1 MNLTRETFNPHAFT
15 EGRLYWMYCISP
27 IEYTGVFL
35 CTEVTDEEAI
45 FVTIVCTSG
54 TAPSA
59 KNRFYICNENY
70 QNFIRIKLM
79 CTLVGLDWNTG
90 TEKILIC
97 VDDFGMRNKSNNSG
111 IVRAYNK
118 ISLTKE

>member
-35 CTEVTDEEAI
+35 CTEVTEEEAI
-45 FVTIVCTSG
+45 FITIVCTSG

-70 QNFIRIKLM
+70 QNFIRVKPM
-79 CTLVGLDWNTG
+79 CTLVGVDWNTG
-90 TEKILIC
+90 AEEIRIC
-97 VDDFGMRNKSNNSG
+97 VDDFRMRDKSNNNG
-111 IVRAYNK
+111 VVRVNNK
-118 ISLTKE
+118 INLTKE